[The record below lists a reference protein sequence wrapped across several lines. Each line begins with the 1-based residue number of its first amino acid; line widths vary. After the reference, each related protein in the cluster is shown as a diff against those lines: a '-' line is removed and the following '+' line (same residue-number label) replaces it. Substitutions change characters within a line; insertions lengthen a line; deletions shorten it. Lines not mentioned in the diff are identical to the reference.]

1 MHAAIRKYR
10 VTDADELVRRVEA
23 EFVDR
28 VKGVDG
34 FVGYYVVDAGDGT
47 VASITVGETEA
58 AVEESTNVARDW
70 VGESAA
76 ELVEGAPDVTAGEVR
91 VSTQT

>member
-10 VTDADELVRRVEA
+10 VTDPDELVRRVEA

-34 FVGYYVVDAGDGT
+34 FVGYYVVDGGDGNL
-47 VASITVGETEA
+47 ASITVGETEA
-58 AVEESTNVARDW
+58 AVEESTSLARDW
-70 VGESAA
+70 VGERAA
-76 ELVEGAPDVTAGEVR
+76 ELVEGAPEVTAGEVR
-91 VSTQT
+91 VSTQV